1 MRASTSYDLSKLVN
15 EKVSEVLFDKSKNL
29 QNFIRDR
36 IMENPIY
43 IKARDVA
50 QKMIDDNDGD
60 WNDLTGIGSTIV
72 LCGLPKMNS
81 LFWSVCS
88 SYTTIERIDIATHFK
103 RDNRFYLPLFN
114 MYLDVKDYFNDVEIW
129 AFEDYIKLHNQV
141 SDLLKEFN
149 KAVDK
154 YDTVKEFR
162 KNFNMDEF
170 LKKFDELKGL

>member
-1 MRASTSYDLSKLVN
+1 MRTGTSYELSKVVD
-15 EKVSEVLFDKSKNL
+15 EKVEEILFDKCKNL

-36 IMENPIY
+36 VTENPTY
-43 IKARDVA
+43 IKAREVA

-60 WNDLTGIGSTIV
+60 WNSLTGIGSTIF

-81 LFWSVCS
+81 LSWGVSS
-88 SYTTIERIDIATHFK
+88 SYTTIERIDIATPFK
-103 RDNRFYLPLFN
+103 KDNRFYLPIFN

-129 AFEDYIKLHNQV
+129 AFEDYITLHNKV
-141 SDLLKEFN
+141 SDLLKEFK
-149 KAVDK
+149 KALNN
-154 YDTVKEFR
+154 YNTVKEFR

>member
-1 MRASTSYDLSKLVN
+1 MRAGTSYELSKIVN

-36 IMENPIY
+36 IMENPAY

-60 WNDLTGIGSTIV
+60 WNDLTGIGSTIF
-72 LCGLPKMNS
+72 LCGLPKMKS
-81 LFWSVCS
+81 LTWCITSA
-88 SYTTIERIDIATHFK
+88 YTTLERVDIATPFK

-141 SDLLKEFN
+141 ADLLKEFN

>member
-1 MRASTSYDLSKLVN
+1 MRASTSYELSKIVN
-15 EKVSEVLFDKSKNL
+15 EKVSEVLFNKCKNL

-36 IMENPIY
+36 VMENPTY

-60 WNDLTGIGSTIV
+60 WNDLNGIGATIF
-72 LCGLPKMNS
+72 LCGLPKMNP
-81 LFWSVCS
+81 LFWSVSS
-88 SYTTIERIDIATHFK
+88 SYTTIERVDIASPFK

-114 MYLDVKDYFNDVEIW
+114 MHLDVKDYFNDVEIW
-129 AFEDYIKLHNQV
+129 AFEDYIALHNKV

-149 KAVDK
+149 RAVNK
-154 YDTVKEFR
+154 YATVKEFK